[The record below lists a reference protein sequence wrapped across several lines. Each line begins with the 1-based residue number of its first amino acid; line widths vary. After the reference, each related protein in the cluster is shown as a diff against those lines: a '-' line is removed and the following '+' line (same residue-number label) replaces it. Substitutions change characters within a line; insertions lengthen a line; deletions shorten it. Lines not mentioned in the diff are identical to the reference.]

1 MRKYFGRKSQ
11 WLCIILYILGL
22 VLCTIVNSTP
32 VSHTIVEAV
41 GGTSKDRWYLYI
53 PRLCLTVALDFTLI
67 FAIAYS
73 RLTFNS
79 VHEYWHNNYESFK
92 ALFRNKE
99 IFNKRNAIIFIVLLI
114 VSFIGFFALLRANV
128 TYVDDIR
135 RNIETYYDWGNNY
148 GRWGTALINLIIQ
161 GGYTLGDRSPLNQII
176 AIICLVVS
184 ALILSLVM
192 TRLFK
197 KDKIGSLS
205 IIASSTVIFTPYFLQ
220 CLSYKYDSVGMGLSV
235 LAAIFPFLALGNRKF
250 FLWLSCISLVTMCT
264 FYQSS
269 NGIYIIMVIFI
280 GFIDYC
286 LNIDRTIS
294 DIIKFYVES
303 ALAFLVAMILF
314 YFFILPTGFDPITEH
329 TAISIG
335 SNVIKNIGLYFRCL
349 FYDFNTTWKII
360 VLLLVIASSVVMMI
374 KTKRSKFFTLCL
386 LVLMLV
392 IASILSYG
400 AFILISDEG
409 FGDRGRYLYCFGFL
423 LAVLANI
430 SVMSEKLSLG
440 IPACILA
447 WIFFSYAS
455 AYGNALSYDRDYT
468 DFMEKQVISD
478 INEFFIGEEYPEL
491 KIVFTGDTNNLRPV
505 EYLSSKYPITE
516 RMITGFLHYD
526 GVEISSYWATRHFV
540 YYDNSLSPERKNYD
554 PDITEG
560 KLIVQKRYYDIY
572 FYEPDLVHVLFK
584 KL

>member
-1 MRKYFGRKSQ
+1 MKKYFGKKSQ
-11 WLCIILYILGL
+11 WLCIVLYILGL
-22 VLCTIVNSTP
+22 AFCIIVNSAP
-32 VSHTIVEAV
+32 VSHAIVEAV
-41 GGTSKDRWYLYI
+41 GGTSKDRWHLYI
-53 PRLCLTVALDFTLI
+53 PRLCFTVALDFTLI

-73 RLTFNS
+73 RLTFSFARN
-79 VHEYWHNNYESFK
+79 YWHNNYENLK

-99 IFNKRNAIIFIVLLI
+99 IYNKRNAIIFIVLFA

-148 GRWGTALINLIIQ
+148 GRWGTALANLSIQ

-176 AIICLVVS
+176 AIICLVAS

-197 KDKIGSLS
+197 KKIGGLS
-205 IIASSTVIFTPYFLQ
+205 IIASSIVIFTPYFLQ

-235 LAAIFPFLALGNRKF
+235 LAAIFPFLALENRKF

-269 NGIYIIMVIFI
+269 NGIYIIMVVFV

-286 LNIDRTIS
+286 LNTERTIF
-294 DIIKFYVES
+294 DIIKFYAES
-303 ALAFLVAMILF
+303 ALAFLVSMGLF
-314 YFFILPTGFDPITEH
+314 YFFILPTGFDPLTEH

-335 SNVIKNIGLYFRCL
+335 LNVIDNIGTYFRCL

-360 VLLLVIASSVVMMI
+360 VLLLVIASSIVMMI
-374 KTKRSKFFTLCL
+374 KTKRDKFFTFFLFG
-386 LVLMLV
+386 LVLV

-400 AFILISDEG
+400 AFIFISDEG

-423 LAVLANI
+423 LAILANI
-430 SVMSEKLSLG
+430 SVMSKKLILG
-440 IPACILA
+440 VPACILA
-447 WIFFSYAS
+447 WTFFSYAS

-491 KIVFTGDTNNLRPV
+491 KIVFTGDTNNLKPV

-554 PDITEG
+554 PDIAEG
-560 KLIVQKRYYDIY
+560 KHIVHKRYYDIY